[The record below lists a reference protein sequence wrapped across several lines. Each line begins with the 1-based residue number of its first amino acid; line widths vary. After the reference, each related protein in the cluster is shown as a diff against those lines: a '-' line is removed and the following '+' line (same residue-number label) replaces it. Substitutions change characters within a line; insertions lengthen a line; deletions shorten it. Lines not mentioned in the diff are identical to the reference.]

1 MASISVDNT
10 YIFFIFFQRNMAY
23 RNANASLTLLY
34 GLCTY
39 ILRVFNVFYYE
50 LLLETEML
58 KCILSHSKN
67 SLCISTRIV
76 DTTVTVTVV
85 MY

>member
-1 MASISVDNT
+1 MDGEHLCGQ
-10 YIFFIFFQRNMAY
+10 YLYFLYFFQRNMAY

-67 SLCISTRIV
+67 SLCIS
-76 DTTVTVTVV
+76 
-85 MY
+85 